1 MNINREDEGEWA
13 GIRGESL
20 RGFFFFANYIIFYEV
35 DSRSKGMGLIR

>member
-20 RGFFFFANYIIFYEV
+20 RGFFFFCELYYF
-35 DSRSKGMGLIR
+35 L